1 MSLTKEFERRMK
13 EFDHPAMFP
22 EELANR
28 VLLLFRF
35 KGDTILD
42 PFAGVGTTCVSA
54 KKHQR
59 QYLGVDI
66 SEEYCAVA
74 EDRLVKILL

>member
-13 EFDHPAMFP
+13 EFDHPAIFP

-28 VLLLFRF
+28 GLLLFSF
-35 KGDTILD
+35 KGTPILD
-42 PFAGVGTTCVSA
+42 PFAGVETTYVSA
-54 KKHQR
+54 KKHQCH
-59 QYLGVDI
+59 YLGVDI
-66 SEEYCAVA
+66 SEEYCAIA